1 MKRGIRGLSR
11 LTVVTAF
18 AAALAACPA
27 PDPERAPPVDE
38 PDPAVEE
45 RVRVYE
51 AQLEQVGG
59 SGVTGTATIAVG
71 DGLVQVR
78 VMVQGLRPEQ
88 RVPQHVHMN
97 ATCDL
102 AGGILLNLD
111 SDLSYP
117 NEAAPRGDHYP
128 AADGD
133 GVLDLSASR
142 SFEDLRH
149 AAREHQGTEPEQL
162 DLGNRVVN
170 LHGEDMQPIAC
181 GALQERPGAEMGLT
195 QPPL

>member
-1 MKRGIRGLSR
+1 MKRSIPGLSR
-11 LTVVTAF
+11 LTVLAAV

-27 PDPERAPPVDE
+27 PDPEPAPPVDE

-45 RVRVYE
+45 RVQVYE
-51 AQLEQVGG
+51 ADLEEVGG
-59 SGVTGTATIAVG
+59 SGVTGTATLAAG
-71 DGLVQVR
+71 EGMVQVR
-78 VMVQGLRPEQ
+78 IVAHGLRPEQ

-97 ATCDL
+97 ATCDP

-111 SDLSYP
+111 NDLSYP

-133 GVLDLSASR
+133 GVLDFSASR

-149 AAREHQGTEPEQL
+149 AAREYQGTEPEQL
-162 DLGNRVVN
+162 DLGNRVVI
-170 LHGEDMQPIAC
+170 LHGVDMQPIAC